1 MFGLR
6 AARLFDGREM
16 VAHPEVTVDD
26 AAIIAVGCDVP
37 PDIELEDLGDV
48 TLMPGLI
55 DTHQHLC
62 FDGSGPL
69 EEQVAGVSDDELLAR
84 ARANAKRAL
93 QAGIT
98 TIRDLGDRHFVT
110 LPLRDEPGLPTILAS
125 GPPLT
130 KAAGHCWYL
139 GGGCGGRDDLVAAV
153 RERHRRGCDVVKI
166 MVTGGALT
174 PGFAMWDS
182 QFDADDV
189 KAVVDTAHQLGL
201 PVAAHCHG
209 IEGTAAAIAAGVDT
223 IEHFSFV
230 GDDARSRPDA
240 RLIEVVAEAGITV
253 SATLGRRPG
262 SVAPP
267 VVESNI
273 PAVLAGL
280 RQLREA
286 DGVLAV
292 GTDAGISAGKPHDV
306 LPHAATELAE
316 IGVCGME
323 LLATLTSVAA
333 KACGVGDRKG
343 RIAPGWDADLVAVA
357 GDPAQRPAALHDVRG
372 VWRAGTRVR

>member
-1 MFGLR
+1 MADRASARRPHGRGPVIFGLR

-16 VAHPEVTVDD
+16 VRDPVVTVDG
-26 AAIIAVGCDVP
+26 ATISAIGSDVAP
-37 PDIELEDLGDV
+37 GTDLEDLGDV
-48 TLMPGLI
+48 TLLPGLF

-69 EEQVAGVSDDELLAR
+69 EEQVAGVSDNELLAR
-84 ARANAKRAL
+84 GRANAVRAL

-98 TIRDLGDRHFVT
+98 TIRDLGDRDFVA
-110 LPLRDEPGLPTILAS
+110 LPLRDEPCLPTILAA

-130 KAAGHCWYL
+130 KDAGHCWYL
-139 GGGCGGRDDLVAAV
+139 GGCCEGRDALVAAV

-166 MVTGGALT
+166 MVAGGAFT

-182 QFDADDV
+182 QFSADDV
-189 KAVVDTAHQLGL
+189 KAVVDTAHELGM

-209 IEGTAAAIAAGVDT
+209 IEGTAAAIAGRVDT

-240 RLIEVVAEAGITV
+240 KLIDAVAEVGITV

-262 SVAPP
+262 FVAPP
-267 VVESNI
+267 VVESNL
-273 PAVLAGL
+273 PTVVAGL

-286 DGVLAV
+286 GGVIAV
-292 GTDAGISAGKPHDV
+292 GTDAGISAGKPHDI
-306 LPHAATELAE
+306 LPHAVRELAD
-316 IGVCGME
+316 IGVSGTE

-333 KACGVGDRKG
+333 RACGVGERKG
-343 RIAPGWDADLVAVA
+343 RI
-357 GDPAQRPAALHDVRG
+357 
-372 VWRAGTRVR
+372 